1 MSRSSRYARGGRW
14 SIEGFMSRY
23 KNAGSALR
31 GNYNKQYKAFHAIGN
46 NKWLIATTE
55 EGLRIVVA
63 GQGQFE

>member
-1 MSRSSRYARGGRW
+1 
-14 SIEGFMSRY
+14 MSRY
-23 KNAGSALR
+23 KKTGSADR
-31 GNYNKQYKAFHAIGN
+31 GNNIKQYKAFHAIGN